1 MLGEKVVKCMYL
13 NENLPTP
20 VNPMV
25 RQITK
30 VFEIGC
36 IKISPYFRKNI
47 LPGFFRHPIWCL
59 RAVESSKSSDFLC
72 LIQGKNEFLLAL
84 ILLRSRAKNAVK
96 NVAWNMYTKN
106 IPTAQYKQNDCR
118 AGKSFLKKGK
128 LGIPNFK
135 S

>member
-1 MLGEKVVKCMYL
+1 MYAPKK
-13 NENLPTP
+13 NLPTP

-47 LPGFFRHPIWCL
+47 LPGFFRHQILCP
-59 RAVESSKSSDFLC
+59 RVVESSKSSDFLC
-72 LIQGKNEFLLAL
+72 LIQGKNEFLSAL

-96 NVAWNMYTKN
+96 NVA
-106 IPTAQYKQNDCR
+106 
-118 AGKSFLKKGK
+118 
-128 LGIPNFK
+128 
-135 S
+135 

>member
-1 MLGEKVVKCMYL
+1 MGKKLSKCMYL
-13 NENLPTP
+13 NEHLPTP

-47 LPGFFRHPIWCL
+47 LPGFFRHPIWCP
-59 RAVESSKSSDFLC
+59 RASVESSESSDFLC
-72 LIQGKNEFLLAL
+72 LIQGKNEFLLAR
-84 ILLRSRAKNAVK
+84 ILLRSRAKKAVK

-118 AGKSFLKKGK
+118 AGKSFLK
-128 LGIPNFK
+128 IREIRDNFK